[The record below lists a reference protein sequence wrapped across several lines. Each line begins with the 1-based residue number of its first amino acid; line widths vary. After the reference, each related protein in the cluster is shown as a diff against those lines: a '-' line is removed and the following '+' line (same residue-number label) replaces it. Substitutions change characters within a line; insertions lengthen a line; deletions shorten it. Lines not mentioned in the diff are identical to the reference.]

1 MKNRLILATIA
12 TTVFLALSAAP
23 EATAQVP
30 LDDGANLL
38 TAPANIAD
46 ETSQAMAAR
55 AVRRPSLQVF
65 RGSCDSFDWTIGGQ
79 GFSYS
84 ESISSVKRNSL
95 GQAVLIRGFR
105 SFGDSR
111 PYRFTIRLSWDTF
124 GCIRTGRITAGGKSV
139 RF

>member
-12 TTVFLALSAAP
+12 TTVFLALSAAT

-38 TAPANIAD
+38 VAPANIAD
-46 ETSQAMAAR
+46 GTPQALAAR

-65 RGSCDSFDWTIGGQ
+65 RGSCDSFDWTIGGN

-84 ESISSVKRNSL
+84 ETSSARYNSL
-95 GQAVLIRGFR
+95 GQAVLIRGTRQFV
-105 SFGDSR
+105 GDAR
-111 PYRFTIRLSWDTF
+111 TYRFTIRLSWDTF
-124 GCIRTGRITAGGKSV
+124 GCIRSGRITAGGKSV